1 MVVVFDNNVIISAAM
16 FWTSI
21 PAQALRKAR
30 KNEFKIIASQF
41 TLTELYDT
49 LLNSK
54 FDKYVTIPKRIEF
67 FEIYKNASQIV
78 PVTTSI
84 NVCRDPKD
92 DMFLELAVSGNA
104 NIIISGDK
112 DLLELNPFRGIQ
124 IISPKEFIE
133 QI

>member
-1 MVVVFDNNVIISAAM
+1 MIVVVDNNVIISAAM
-16 FWTSI
+16 FWTSV

-41 TLTELYDT
+41 TLSELSET
-49 LLNSK
+49 LLNTK

-67 FEIYKNASQIV
+67 LKTYKNELQII
-78 PVTTSI
+78 PITESI

-104 NIIISGDK
+104 NLIISGDK
-112 DLLELNPFRGIQ
+112 DLIELNPFRGIQ

>member
-1 MVVVFDNNVIISAAM
+1 M

-30 KNEFKIIASQF
+30 KNGFKIIASQY

-54 FDKYVTIPKRIEF
+54 FDKYVTESKRIEF
-67 FEIYKNASQIV
+67 YNIYESALQII
-78 PVTTSI
+78 PVTTTVI
-84 NVCRDPKD
+84 ACRDPKD

-104 NIIISGDK
+104 NIIVTGDK
-112 DLLELNPFRGIQ
+112 DLLALNPFRGIQ

>member
-1 MVVVFDNNVIISAAM
+1 MVVVIDNNVIISAAM

-30 KNEFKIIASQF
+30 KNEFKIIASQN
-41 TLTELYDT
+41 TLTELFNT

-54 FDKYVTIPKRIEF
+54 FDKYVTISKRIEF
-67 FEIYKNASQIV
+67 FEIYKNALQII

-84 NVCRDPKD
+84 NACRDPKD
-92 DMFLELAVSGNA
+92 NMFLELAVSENA
-104 NIIISGDK
+104 NLIVSGDK
-112 DLLELNPFRGIQ
+112 DLLELNPFRNIQ

-133 QI
+133 KS